1 MCRWG
6 GWLMMLL
13 KFFSYK
19 MNILMAGREVI
30 FNVSGILLTIED
42 GYDSEST
49 SRQRYLECYAAL
61 KVFSNHLLK
70 IALYG

>member
-1 MCRWG
+1 
-6 GWLMMLL
+6 MMLL

-19 MNILMAGREVI
+19 MNILMAGCEVI

-49 SRQRYLECYAAL
+49 SRQRYLEC
-61 KVFSNHLLK
+61 
-70 IALYG
+70 

>member
-1 MCRWG
+1 
-6 GWLMMLL
+6 MMLL

-30 FNVSGILLTIED
+30 FNVSGILLTVED

-49 SRQRYLECYAAL
+49 SRQRYLEC
-61 KVFSNHLLK
+61 
-70 IALYG
+70 